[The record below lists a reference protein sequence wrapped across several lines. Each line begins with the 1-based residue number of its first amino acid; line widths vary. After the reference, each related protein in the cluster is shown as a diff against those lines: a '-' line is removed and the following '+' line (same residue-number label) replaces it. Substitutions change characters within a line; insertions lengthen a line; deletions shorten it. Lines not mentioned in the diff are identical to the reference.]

1 MYKEIFSYINMKL
14 INEIETG
21 LENIT
26 RRRLPRSYCNIQ
38 FLYKNID

>member
-21 LENIT
+21 LEK
-26 RRRLPRSYCNIQ
+26 LPGEDYQDLVVKYNFFI
-38 FLYKNID
+38 KI